1 VRDAFKDF
9 AHLHLDAQFL
19 PQLPRQ
25 TFLKRLIRLTFAAR
39 KFPQPAQVRAF
50 VPLRDEEF
58 AVAKDEAG
66 ADFNGFHNVMRE
78 T

>member
-1 VRDAFKDF
+1 MLEALNQFTD
-9 AHLHLDAQFL
+9 LHFNSEFL
-19 PQLPRQ
+19 PQLPHDA
-25 TFLKRLIRLTFAAR
+25 FFKRLIRLTFAAR
-39 KFPQPAQVRAF
+39 KFPQPAQVRAL

-58 AVAKDEAG
+58 AVAEDEAG